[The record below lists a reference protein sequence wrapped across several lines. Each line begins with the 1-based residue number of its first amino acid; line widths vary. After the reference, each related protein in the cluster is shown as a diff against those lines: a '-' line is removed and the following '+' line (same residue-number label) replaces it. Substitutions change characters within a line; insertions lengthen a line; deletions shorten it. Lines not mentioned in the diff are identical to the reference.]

1 MAHKQDTDPKKTVT
15 FRFKESLI
23 EELQVASR
31 ASGLTMTAVIES
43 CCEAHIDKV
52 VASVR
57 SDQEKAAKELVAL
70 RRRKK

>member
-52 VASVR
+52 VA
-57 SDQEKAAKELVAL
+57 
-70 RRRKK
+70 